1 MIDGMTVEEYNAR
14 EKQRASV
21 VAKLHGYTPMEDG
34 DTEESLKAEFLELT
48 GEAYRTQEE
57 EVAEQADAQREHRDI
72 EEMDRMD
79 ADLQVIADAKAAGF
93 MDCRTVRDALGFD
106 GLKPNGAHYDSMGVA
121 SRFIGESGEKIV
133 PLIPNDGR
141 AYYING
147 ERKKISLALRTGIWP
162 SAFAAVLAY
171 KEQWDAD
178 RAVREKKSW
187 DDAQA
192 LKDAFDKQKVD
203 ELAELIARQE
213 AALVQRAAEQA
224 ERYVQIDAARDA
236 EILLLI
242 AEADAA
248 DAQIMTPERKEQVT
262 AKLREYVAA
271 GLPLNRNG
279 LPPRKA
285 LNEYAGFQIA
295 GWEKRE
301 CWPEAQ
307 GG

>member
-1 MIDGMTVEEYNAR
+1 
-14 EKQRASV
+14 
-21 VAKLHGYTPMEDG
+21 
-34 DTEESLKAEFLELT
+34 
-48 GEAYRTQEE
+48 
-57 EVAEQADAQREHRDI
+57 
-72 EEMDRMD
+72 MDSD
-79 ADLQVIADAKAAGF
+79 HAIIAAAKANGF
-93 MDCRTVRDALGFD
+93 MDCRAVRDALGWD
-106 GLKPNGAHYDSMGVA
+106 KPNAKGVYRSSLSVA
-121 SRFIGESGEKIV
+121 IHWIEKAGEEV
-133 PLIPNDGR
+133 VYLIPDG
-141 AYYING
+141 ITDVTKS
-147 ERKKISLALRTGIWP
+147 ERTGCYP
-162 SAFAAVLAY
+162 DAFARVLAA
-171 KEQWDAD
+171 KEKWDAD
-178 RAVREKKSW
+178 RAVREQKSW

-192 LKDAFDKQKVD
+192 LKDAFDKQKAD
-203 ELAELIARQE
+203 ELAELIAQQE

-279 LPPRKA
+279 LPPKKA
-285 LNEYAGFQIA
+285 LNEYAGFGIE